1 MVEMTEVER
10 SPEYQRVRE
19 EIAGEEHEQWIR
31 WATSLLP
38 ELEELTKQHKSIM
51 TYPDNYCSCPTC
63 LRIKRWRLLLYPYS
77 MLDESEKELDRKE
90 ADQILSIKGIAILED
105 GYLPVEPVQLE
116 VLTPEEIIT
125 TLHWREAWVKAK
137 SIHLRRLMKAT
148 NARNEAK
155 FGKLYR
161 RKE

>member
-90 ADQILSIKGIAILED
+90 ADQILSIITKA

-116 VLTPEEIIT
+116 GLEFTQEDILGLIPAQAILDFDRAKEVLDK
-125 TLHWREAWVKAK
+125 V
-137 SIHLRRLMKAT
+137 SYAT
-148 NARNEAK
+148 IASNEAK
-155 FGKLYR
+155 GQLYR
-161 RKE
+161 RRKE

>member
-19 EIAGEEHEQWIR
+19 EIAVNLYERTMVARGVGR
-31 WATSLLP
+31 LKLTLL
-38 ELEELTKQHKSIM
+38 S
-51 TYPDNYCSCPTC
+51 
-63 LRIKRWRLLLYPYS
+63 
-77 MLDESEKELDRKE
+77 KETQETWCEE